1 MNNDIFDDVLL
12 KQKIKDHER
21 QGRLFALAPILVNI
35 IALISC
41 ISSLAVAGS
50 NINLSFILILVPG
63 FIFPILGFVYS
74 LIIQKIYFEC
84 PKPFWIIGFII
95 NIIIFVFFSIGILI
109 WGFIFFIFS
118 GFNFFCW

>member
-95 NIIIFVFFSIGILI
+95 NIVIYVGYVFVIFIIAFLAQLVYGPVFY
-109 WGFIFFIFS
+109 
-118 GFNFFCW
+118 

>member
-1 MNNDIFDDVLL
+1 MNDDIFNDESL
-12 KQKIKDHER
+12 KKKIKDHER

-35 IALISC
+35 IAIVSFIC
-41 ISSLAVAGS
+41 ALAFAG
-50 NINLSFILILVPG
+50 NINVSFILILFPG
-63 FIFPILGFVYS
+63 FIFPIMAFIYS

-95 NIIIFVFFSIGILI
+95 NIIIFVFYSIGILI